1 MRVIPEDHLRNFL
14 RKPFRDKPAQ
24 KALRSLSVDDTCP
37 RSRPISLSEPSR
49 SLRRKP
55 LEISVETPFRTI
67 LREVPPVPEASPE
80 AISPKASFDTPS
92 KQTLRFFLRNMP
104 RVPKVK
110 PKDPFRNMPYV
121 PEALPGATFRSLR
134 RNPAGPSFGKCHLS
148 RVPESEASPPGFFP
162 SHHVSPNA
170 PSGNSLPEAAEC
182 ATCPARIFHPD
193 AARQPRESPRKTPPG
208 TRRMHHVS
216 RQPFF
221 PTKFQKNPRKCI
233 EL

>member
-80 AISPKASFDTPS
+80 GISPKASFDTPS

-110 PKDPFRNMPYV
+110 PKDPFEIGLM
-121 PEALPGATFRSLR
+121 FRSPAKSHPLR
-134 RNPAGPSFGKCHLS
+134 KLLQNLLRSYLRKVP
-148 RVPESEASPPGFFP
+148 RVPECRAK
-162 SHHVSPNA
+162 
-170 PSGNSLPEAAEC
+170 SL
-182 ATCPARIFHPD
+182 PARILSEPT
-193 AARQPRESPRKTPPG
+193 ACPRMPQTGRIPPVATRAR
-208 TRRMHHVS
+208 H
-216 RQPFF
+216 
-221 PTKFQKNPRKCI
+221 
-233 EL
+233 L

>member
-55 LEISVETPFRTI
+55 FEISVETPFRTI

-80 AISPKASFDTPS
+80 AISLKASFDTPS

-110 PKDPFRNMPYV
+110 PKDPFRCKSIPLSGMDYTSKTISSSCNSIFTINPFQFGAGITSEWFGSSMPSKANINGEPV
-121 PEALPGATFRSLR
+121 RVSTIDRTSL
-134 RNPAGPSFGKCHLS
+134 GS
-148 RVPESEASPPGFFP
+148 
-162 SHHVSPNA
+162 
-170 PSGNSLPEAAEC
+170 
-182 ATCPARIFHPD
+182 
-193 AARQPRESPRKTPPG
+193 
-208 TRRMHHVS
+208 
-216 RQPFF
+216 
-221 PTKFQKNPRKCI
+221 
-233 EL
+233 